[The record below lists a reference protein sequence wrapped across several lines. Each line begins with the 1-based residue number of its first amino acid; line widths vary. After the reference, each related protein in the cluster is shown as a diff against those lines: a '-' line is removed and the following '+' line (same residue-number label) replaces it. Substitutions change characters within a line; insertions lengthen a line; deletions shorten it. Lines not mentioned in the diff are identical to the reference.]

1 MKYNGY
7 LPNDFVNGENVCVSL
22 WVSGCPLK
30 CKGCQNPETWSF
42 ENGKE
47 VPSNLIEQLKTAIAA
62 NGIRRNFSVLGG
74 EPLAKQNIQF
84 VDNVIN
90 EIRENFPKIKIF
102 LWTGYTIEE
111 LNSLSEF
118 KNNTFKQR
126 ILKNIDVLIDGRFEQ
141 EQRDISLKWR
151 GSKNQRILYKGKD
164 F

>member
-42 ENGKE
+42 ENGEE
-47 VPSNLIEQLKTAIAA
+47 VPSDLIEQLKMAITA

-74 EPLAKQNIQF
+74 EPLAEQNIQF

-90 EIRENFPKIKIF
+90 EIRKSFPKIKIF
-102 LWTGYTIEE
+102 LWTGYTIKE

-118 KNNTFKQR
+118 KNNVFKQR
-126 ILKNIDVLIDGRFEQ
+126 ILKNIDVLIGGRFKQ

-151 GSKNQRILYKGKD
+151 GSKNQRILYKGQH